1 MSRPLTPR
9 SYLPNNKVA
18 IVCSARST
26 QTKALGTTNLLLQAS
41 REALAPASA
50 RQNSTSASGAQTPL
64 YPKRVGS
71 GYFSQSMMSSLSSL
85 KDAKDESRCAS
96 PSPFQP
102 LSGRTRSPSDSGP
115 DTPTA
120 KEESFEPRFH
130 TTVDTIKRGH
140 LDAARQALRRGPLRD
155 ELEEEIE
162 RDCEALRSF
171 LSAAHV
177 SVTTLDVSQAGK
189 DGHSL
194 SRAWPERPTIVAV
207 YVY

>member
-1 MSRPLTPR
+1 M
-9 SYLPNNKVA
+9 
-18 IVCSARST
+18 CSARST

-50 RQNSTSASGAQTPL
+50 RQNSSSASGSQTPL

-71 GYFSQSMMSSLSSL
+71 GYFSQGVISSLSSL
-85 KDAKDESRCAS
+85 KDSKDDASRCAS

-115 DTPTA
+115 DTPTGA
-120 KEESFEPRFH
+120 AAQESFEPRFH

-140 LDAARQALRRGPLRD
+140 IEAARQALRQGALRD

-177 SVTTLDVSQAGK
+177 SSRAGLDVSQEAQCSGQPCAALVPR
-189 DGHSL
+189 H
-194 SRAWPERPTIVAV
+194 RPEPTPRGGSV
-207 YVY
+207 Y